1 MEGSLVVLMAV
12 VVLVV
17 VAVFPP
23 IRSSKDRQR
32 SQRLVAFAQ
41 SKGWHYDHERPELVD
56 RFEGAP
62 FVEGRS
68 NARARHV
75 LCTQMRGHRVLA
87 FEYTYSFGPA
97 GRSVETVLHTHTV
110 VTVAVPGN
118 TPVVEVRS
126 VKDPGAAPVHGSRVG
141 TGEERFD
148 EVFRVWSTDP
158 GFAESVLGEE
168 VRALLLG
175 HPSGYVPL
183 RLAGAHAVSWEPR
196 QLEAEF
202 VQMRASA
209 MVDLLKCVPGRVWQA
224 MPG

>member
-56 RFEGAP
+56 RFKGAP

-75 LCTQMRGHRVLA
+75 LCTQMRGHSEPFSSCFSELKH
-87 FEYTYSFGPA
+87 E
-97 GRSVETVLHTHTV
+97 
-110 VTVAVPGN
+110 
-118 TPVVEVRS
+118 
-126 VKDPGAAPVHGSRVG
+126 HGTS
-141 TGEERFD
+141 D
-148 EVFRVWSTDP
+148 
-158 GFAESVLGEE
+158 
-168 VRALLLG
+168 
-175 HPSGYVPL
+175 
-183 RLAGAHAVSWEPR
+183 LAGAVGA
-196 QLEAEF
+196 A
-202 VQMRASA
+202 A
-209 MVDLLKCVPGRVWQA
+209 
-224 MPG
+224 

>member
-87 FEYTYSFGPA
+87 FEYTYSFGRP
-97 GRSVETVLHTHTV
+97 GVRWRRCCTLTPWSLSPFPET
-110 VTVAVPGN
+110 
-118 TPVVEVRS
+118 
-126 VKDPGAAPVHGSRVG
+126 
-141 TGEERFD
+141 
-148 EVFRVWSTDP
+148 
-158 GFAESVLGEE
+158 
-168 VRALLLG
+168 
-175 HPSGYVPL
+175 HPWW
-183 RLAGAHAVSWEPR
+183 RCAR
-196 QLEAEF
+196 
-202 VQMRASA
+202 
-209 MVDLLKCVPGRVWQA
+209 
-224 MPG
+224 

>member
-17 VAVFPP
+17 VAVFTP

-41 SKGWHYDHERPELVD
+41 NNGWLYDRERPELID

-68 NARARHV
+68 NARALYV
-75 LCTQMRGHRVLA
+75 LSTQVRGHRVLA
-87 FEYTYSFGPA
+87 FEYTYSSGPA
-97 GRSVETVLHTHTV
+97 GRSVETVSHTHTV

-126 VKDPGAAPVHGSRVG
+126 VKDPGVVPAHDHRVR

-148 EVFRVWSTDP
+148 EAFRVWTTDP
-158 GFAESVLGEE
+158 VFAETVLGEE
-168 VRALLLG
+168 VRARLVERSAE
-175 HPSGYVPL
+175 HVPF
-183 RLAGAHAVSWEPR
+183 RLAGAHLLSWEPR
-196 QLEAEF
+196 QLEPEA
-202 VQMRASA
+202 VQVRALA
-209 MVDLLKCVPGRVWQA
+209 MVELLECVPRRVWQA